1 MRRAPAAP
9 ALRPLRDDGA
19 ARRAVPGLRR
29 RALPRLRRVGA
40 GGRLRV
46 PGVRVAPGGDVRA
59 VRGCVAGG
67 RDPLPGLRRAG
78 RGAHLPALRPA
89 RGAGVGS
96 VPRVRRDLVP
106 DVRGARTRRAPHGGD
121 AMPMVR
127 LRAGLRLPG
136 LRGRSAEH
144 GVGMPGL
151 RAGFPPALPVLREA
165 PLRRAGALSIVR
177 SPDPRASSPG
187 SPSGLPPLL
196 RNRSLGRLPELP
208 DAFSPIGGAVPVLRP
223 VALPPVPCPAL
234 AG

>member
-1 MRRAPAAP
+1 VRRAPAAP

-29 RALPRLRRVGA
+29 RALPRLRRVGP
-40 GGRLRV
+40 GGCPRL
-46 PGVRVAPGGDVRA
+46 PGVRAPPGGDLLA
-59 VRGCVAGG
+59 VRGGVAGG
-67 RDPLPGLRRAG
+67 RGPLPSLRRAG

-106 DVRGARTRRAPHGGD
+106 DVRGAWPRGAPHGGD

-127 LRAGLRLPG
+127 FRAGLRLPG
-136 LRGRSAEH
+136 LRDHPAER
-144 GVGMPGL
+144 GIGMPGL
-151 RAGFPPALPVLREA
+151 WSGFPPALPVLRETSF
-165 PLRRAGALSIVR
+165 RRPGALSIVWGH
-177 SPDPRASSPG
+177 DPSVPSRG
-187 SPSGLPPLL
+187 GPSGSLRPIGPRGPGGLSQLSDALL
-196 RNRSLGRLPELP
+196 
-208 DAFSPIGGAVPVLRP
+208 PIGGAVPVLRP

>member
-151 RAGFPPALPVLREA
+151 WAGFPPALPVLREA

-177 SPDPRASSPG
+177 SPDPRASSRG
-187 SPSGLPPLL
+187 GPSGFPPPF
-196 RNRSLGRLPELP
+196 RNRRPDGLPQLP
-208 DAFSPIGGAVPVLRP
+208 DALSPIGGAVPVLRP